1 VQLANRAERAPGA
14 VVIASA
20 ALGHD
25 VDIYGT
31 RDRLV
36 RATRLV
42 LVDHRRPGRLTPIR
56 RSKRLIAV
64 VIGREVQ
71 TSTFILPG

>member
-1 VQLANRAERAPGA
+1 LSIFRAISVQLANRDERAPGA
-14 VVIASA
+14 IVIVSA

-36 RATRLV
+36 RAARLV
-42 LVDHRRPGRLTPIR
+42 LVDHRRPL
-56 RSKRLIAV
+56 AV
-64 VIGREVQ
+64 VAHPRHQ
-71 TSTFILPG
+71 P